1 MSTAST
7 QKTILIVDDEE
18 NLIRLLEM
26 NLRRYGYRI
35 LKAADGLEGLESA
48 EENRPD
54 LILSDVNMP
63 HLDGFEMLARLK
75 ANEALADIP
84 VVMLTARSRNQDIR
98 HGVDTGAL
106 HYVTK
111 PVDLPALVTLVA
123 DIFSG
128 KSGAAGGA
136 AQ

>member
-18 NLIRLLEM
+18 NLVRLLEM

-35 LKAADGLEGLESA
+35 LKAGDGLEGLQAA

-54 LILSDVNMP
+54 LIVSDVNMP
-63 HLDGFEMLARLK
+63 HLDGFGMLERLK
-75 ANEALADIP
+75 ANDALADIP

-98 HGVDTGAL
+98 HGLDTGAL
-106 HYVTK
+106 HYATK
-111 PVDLPALVTLVA
+111 
-123 DIFSG
+123 
-128 KSGAAGGA
+128 
-136 AQ
+136 

>member
-1 MSTAST
+1 MSSAST

-18 NLIRLLEM
+18 NLVRLLEM

-35 LKAADGLEGLESA
+35 LKAADGLEGLQSA
-48 EENRPD
+48 EEHRPD

-63 HLDGFEMLARLK
+63 HLDGFQMLERLK
-75 ANEALADIP
+75 ANQALADIP

-98 HGVDTGAL
+98 HGVETGAL

-111 PVDLPALVTLVA
+111 PVDLPALVSLVS
-123 DIFSG
+123 DIFGGVS
-128 KSGAAGGA
+128 SEAAR
-136 AQ
+136 